1 MTLLDF
7 IVLLPVV
14 WLCIRG
20 FIKGLIIELATLAGM
35 ALGILAAYYFA
46 ADLQA
51 LMQDYFSLSENG
63 TRIVAY
69 ILIFLV
75 VLLIVW
81 IIGKLVEKSVDL
93 MAMGWLNKLLGAIV
107 GIIKGVVIVC
117 VALYLVEKYDTR
129 QKVIKPEVKEKSM
142 FYQPIMEA
150 VHLIAATPGSSLP
163 SMYSSMAPPP
173 VLT

>member
-7 IVLLPVV
+7 IILLPIV

-20 FIKGLIIELATLAGM
+20 FMKGLIIELATLAGM

-51 LMQDYFSLSENG
+51 LMQDYFSLSEKG

-75 VLLIVW
+75 VLFTVW
-81 IIGKLVEKSVDL
+81 LIGKLVEKSVDL

-142 FYQPIMEA
+142 FYQPAMEA
-150 VHLIAATPGSSLP
+150 VRFVVGNRLSSARSDL
-163 SMYSSMAPPP
+163 
-173 VLT
+173 

>member
-7 IVLLPVV
+7 IILLPIV

-20 FIKGLIIELATLAGM
+20 FMKGLIIELATLAGM

-51 LMQDYFSLSENG
+51 LMQDYFSLSEKG

-75 VLLIVW
+75 VLFTVW
-81 IIGKLVEKSVDL
+81 LIGKLVEKSVDL

-142 FYQPIMEA
+142 FYQPAMEA
-150 VHLIAATPGSSLP
+150 VRFVVGIRLSSAR
-163 SMYSSMAPPP
+163 SDH
-173 VLT
+173 

>member
-7 IVLLPVV
+7 IILLPIV

-20 FIKGLIIELATLAGM
+20 FMKGLIIELATLAGM

-51 LMQDYFSLSENG
+51 LMQDYFSLSEKG

-75 VLLIVW
+75 VLFTVW
-81 IIGKLVEKSVDL
+81 LIGKLVEKSVDL

-142 FYQPIMEA
+142 FYQPAMEA
-150 VHLIAATPGSSLP
+150 VRFVVGNRLSSARSNL
-163 SMYSSMAPPP
+163 
-173 VLT
+173 

>member
-7 IVLLPVV
+7 IILLPIV

-20 FIKGLIIELATLAGM
+20 FMKGLIIELATLAGM

-51 LMQDYFSLSENG
+51 LMQDYFSLSEKG

-75 VLLIVW
+75 VLFTVW
-81 IIGKLVEKSVDL
+81 LIGKLVEKSVDL

-129 QKVIKPEVKEKSM
+129 QKLIKPEVKEKSM
-142 FYQPIMEA
+142 FYQPAMDA
-150 VHLIAATPGSSLP
+150 VRFVVGNRLSSARSDL
-163 SMYSSMAPPP
+163 
-173 VLT
+173 

>member
-7 IVLLPVV
+7 IILLPIV

-20 FIKGLIIELATLAGM
+20 FMKGLIIELATLAGM

-51 LMQDYFSLSENG
+51 LMQDYFSFSEKG

-75 VLLIVW
+75 VLFTVW
-81 IIGKLVEKSVDL
+81 LIGKLVEKSVDL

-129 QKVIKPEVKEKSM
+129 QKLIKPEVKEKSM
-142 FYQPIMEA
+142 FYQPAMDA
-150 VHLIAATPGSSLP
+150 VRFVVGNRLSSARSDL
-163 SMYSSMAPPP
+163 
-173 VLT
+173 